1 MSSSNKRVSNLT
13 KSVTDGSGAT
23 HFYDVLNG
31 ASVVGNAMGVFA
43 QGAASTGH
51 GGRDAGRIAF
61 VRGVLMEPTKIES
74 VIRLARPDAKLLL
87 LAGRWRARAATAL
100 LWWAHGGRG
109 DGLRSRMCDRS
120 SGITRAR
127 VIATSGTRTRPKDF
141 SVRWPTYSKSSGTV
155 FYLGEVSDVGCMD
168 SSRTL
173 PRPRRRVSPSR
184 PD

>member
-31 ASVVGNAMGVFA
+31 ASVVGNAMGVLA

-87 LAGRWRARAATAL
+87 LAGRWRARAKEIL
-100 LWWAHGGRG
+100 LQAETMNDADARQKM
-109 DGLRSRMCDRS
+109 LEVAANYERLAQRVEQRS
-120 SGITRAR
+120 G
-127 VIATSGTRTRPKDF
+127 
-141 SVRWPTYSKSSGTV
+141 
-155 FYLGEVSDVGCMD
+155 
-168 SSRTL
+168 
-173 PRPRRRVSPSR
+173 RPRGQSL
-184 PD
+184 

>member
-74 VIRLARPDAKLLL
+74 VIRRRNGSNNGPVGH
-87 LAGRWRARAATAL
+87 AG
-100 LWWAHGGRG
+100 
-109 DGLRSRMCDRS
+109 SRYE
-120 SGITRAR
+120 
-127 VIATSGTRTRPKDF
+127 RT
-141 SVRWPTYSKSSGTV
+141 
-155 FYLGEVSDVGCMD
+155 
-168 SSRTL
+168 
-173 PRPRRRVSPSR
+173 
-184 PD
+184 